1 MGRFSI
7 YTSMK
12 NFLFISV
19 FFFQTNCLLSQVVE
33 ILHTG
38 KNTSL
43 RGVSVVNE
51 KIFWVSGSNGM
62 VFRSTNGGSSF
73 SSIKVKNHEGRD
85 FRDIE
90 ALDSNTAIIMAV
102 SEPALILKT
111 WDGGKTWKEVFVD
124 STPGMFLDAMDFNG
138 NNGVVIGDPIDGK
151 VFLAETNDHGDSWQ
165 IINNRECSILKTGEA
180 FFASSGSNIAFNKQS
195 TKYVYVSGGL
205 HSRIFYEN
213 DCINLPLQM
222 GKNSTGA
229 NALDI
234 SPSGKKGIVVGGNFS
249 TDKLVD
255 SSSVLFSMGKA
266 IVLSGPQHAL
276 HGYRSSVSYITE
288 KKLIACG
295 TSGVDF
301 STDGGINWT
310 LISNRSFHVVKKAK
324 NGKAVYLAGT
334 NGAIA
339 KLTLHN

>member
-1 MGRFSI
+1 MRILIIVFAVVFNINPLFSQSI
-7 YTSMK
+7 
-12 NFLFISV
+12 
-19 FFFQTNCLLSQVVE
+19 VVLTE
-33 ILHTG
+33 GT
-38 KNTSL
+38 KTSL
-43 RGVSVVNE
+43 RGLSVLNDKV
-51 KIFWVSGSNGM
+51 IWASGSNGM

-73 SSIKVKNHEGRD
+73 SSIKVKNYEGRD

-90 ALDSNTAIIMAV
+90 AIDSNTAIIMAV
-102 SEPALILKT
+102 SEPAVILKT

-151 VFLAETNDHGDSWQ
+151 VFLAETTDRGDSWQ
-165 IINNRECSILKTGEA
+165 ILNNRECSSMKTGEA
-180 FFASSGSNIAFNKQS
+180 FFASSGSNISYNTHLNK
-195 TKYVYVSGGL
+195 YIYVSGGL
-205 HSRIFYEN
+205 HSRIFFEN
-213 DCINLPLQM
+213 DCIILPLQM

-249 TDKLVD
+249 NDKLAD
-255 SSSVLFSMGKA
+255 SSSVLFSIGKG
-266 IVLSGPQHAL
+266 VKLSIPQDAL

-288 KKLIACG
+288 KDLIACG